1 MRMKNNDTN
10 DREERNEEIEDKISL
25 NEAAHCLDKL
35 KLYLLQGGNK
45 DFSNSTLLLVNQ
57 LENKIFKEPKD
68 YKQTCLDFYFN
79 R

>member
-1 MRMKNNDTN
+1 V
-10 DREERNEEIEDKISL
+10 
-25 NEAAHCLDKL
+25 NEAVHCLDKL
-35 KLYLLQGGNK
+35 KLYSLQLGNK
-45 DFSNSTLLLVNQ
+45 DFYNSTLLLVNQ